1 MGLPYALRRARDRTP
16 KRPKS
21 PPYVLTLSKPVTFFG
36 NSMTAGNISGTANS
50 FPALLEPFVS
60 GTVANEGHGGDTPTQ
75 VADRVTNTDTT
86 IYDTGAGLTR
96 AQQVA
101 GYVGIGCMRNA
112 ITSAIGVGGTSASI
126 LTQVARAIGAVT
138 SGQYFVSAEPNADV
152 EPAGIAG
159 WAMSEWVRRELM
171 RLYPN
176 NVIDWNYR
184 ASLYPAFGSLDREN
198 LGDLVPP
205 AQCRRLNNSTVNSLH
220 FGPLG
225 NKAISH
231 DDAWHWLEGQETGGG
246 WAPPY
251 LKRYIT
257 GTDAATARTLN
268 GKVFDTPYLGS
279 GNTFALVGGDTVNLA
294 VNSSTGEITNTTG
307 ANLGIV
313 TAIVEVKKGTVRN
326 RCRLDLY
333 IGASDTSCTD
343 TFFFGKQAITMPD
356 SPTSVDAQK
365 GSFIFGVRMAP
376 GTDGT
381 SMFILGNE
389 DAGKVTIER
398 TTSNTIRLTGKN
410 PSGTTVVSLTSNASG
425 AGLVNEAA
433 GLVWVAISFDINAGT
448 PTATMTVN
456 GTDVLSATKTLTS
469 GGTVNYSKRL
479 IIGAQ
484 TMTRRAPFLGWLREF
499 WMARDYIDWS
509 VSARRDEVYNSS
521 TLAAVNLPSNGAVNA
536 IVPFFW
542 RPGNDA
548 DKYWGDNRGTGGPS
562 VAYILPG
569 VAPSPITS
577 QPVDG
582 NFQPTDLGA
591 ALVAWWNADDHGTS
605 NMTDDGS
612 GLISAW
618 VDRIGGVSLTG
629 STTARPTW
637 SATSFNASG
646 ASCAALTFNGTANC
660 LTGTS
665 FGSIPVS
672 TTPGT
677 IMVAGSGAGTADAN
691 SRFIIAYGGTAS
703 GSQRRVGKNT
713 ADTAVG
719 GDGTTQTS
727 GGTLLNW
734 LDEAIVS
741 LDFAATTYTLAAN
754 GTVGTPTTGATLNTT
769 ATRIRIGASTATTA
783 ANFWKG
789 MVRHVFVTTAL
800 TTTQRQQLEGWLAW
814 DCGLTALL
822 PATHPYKYARP

>member
-1 MGLPYALRRARDRTP
+1 VSLPYVLRRTRAKAG
-16 KRPKS
+16 KRPKP
-21 PPYVLTLSKPVTFFG
+21 PPYVLTLTKPATFFG
-36 NSMTAGNISGTANS
+36 NSLTAGNISGTQYS
-50 FPALLEPFVS
+50 FPSQLKPYVS
-60 GTVANEGHGGDTPTQ
+60 GTVDNEGHGGDTPTQ
-75 VADRVTNTDTT
+75 IADRVTNTDTT
-86 IYDTGAGLTR
+86 IYDPGAGLTR

-101 GYVGIGCMRNA
+101 GRGGLGSMRNA
-112 ITSAIGVGGTSASI
+112 INSTIGLGGTTASI
-126 LTQVARAIGAVT
+126 LTQIARSVAAL
-138 SGQYFVSAEPNADV
+138 SADFYISIEPNADV

-159 WAMSEWVRRELM
+159 WAQTEWIRREIM
-171 RLYPN
+171 RLYPTRAM
-176 NVIDWNYR
+176 DWYYLL
-184 ASLYPAFGSLDREN
+184 APYAADSSLDRGSLYE
-198 LGDLVPP
+198 LIVPD
-205 AQCRRLNNSTVNSLH
+205 QVRRLTNGTVNSLH
-220 FGPLG
+220 EGPVG
-225 NKAISH
+225 NAAI
-231 DDAWHWLEGQETGGG
+231 AWDGAWRFLEGEENGGG
-246 WAPPY
+246 WSPPY
-251 LKRYIT
+251 IKTHIT
-257 GTDAATARTLN
+257 GSAASTARTLN
-268 GKVFDTPYLGS
+268 GHVFDTPYR
-279 GNTFALVGGDTVNLA
+279 NTAGTFTLVGGDTVNLA
-294 VNSSTGEITNTTG
+294 VNASTGEITNKTG
-307 ANLGIV
+307 ANLGV
-313 TAIVEVKKGTVRN
+313 VKAIVENRKGTVRN
-326 RCRLDLY
+326 RCEIDMF
-333 IGASDTSCTD
+333 IGASDTSCSD
-343 TFFFGKQAITMPD
+343 TFFYGKQGITMPD

-365 GSFIFGVRMAP
+365 GSFIFGVRMGP

-389 DAGKVTIER
+389 DSGKVTIER

-433 GLVWVAISFDINAGT
+433 GLVWVAISFDINAAT

-499 WMARDYIDWS
+499 WMARDYIAWTT
-509 VSARRDEVYNSS
+509 SARRDEVYNSS
-521 TLAAVNLPSNGAVNA
+521 TLAAVNLPSDGAVNA

-542 RPGNDA
+542 LPGNDA

-569 VAPSPITS
+569 APPSPLTD
-577 QPVDG
+577 QPIDG
-582 NFQPTDLGA
+582 SFTPTDLGA
-591 ALVAWWNADDHGTS
+591 ALVAWWNADDHGTA
-605 NMTDDGS
+605 NMTDDGA

-618 VDRIGGVSLTG
+618 KDRVGGLSLTAT
-629 STTARPTW
+629 TTARPTW

-646 ASCAALTFNGTANC
+646 ASCAALTFDGTANC

-691 SRFIIAYGGTAS
+691 SRFIIAYGGTAG

-734 LDEAIVS
+734 LNEAIVS

-789 MVRHVFVTTAL
+789 MARHVFVTTAL
-800 TTTQRQQLEGWLAW
+800 TTTQRQQLEGWIAW
-814 DCGLTALL
+814 DCGLTGLL